1 MSLRVLSAAAMLA
14 VLASPSFAA
23 GPAIWVN
30 TSYSLQIPAD
40 SDADARITEQE
51 KTLKRS
57 MYERAA
63 RECEDLKATIAQT
76 CQVTSINVSTQIN
89 RNPGTPTQIYVS
101 TNVQMQV
108 TIK

>member
-1 MSLRVLSAAAMLA
+1 MCLRALTAAALLA
-14 VLASPSFAA
+14 TLAGPVFAA
-23 GPAIWVN
+23 GPTIWVN
-30 TSYSLQIPAD
+30 TSYSQQMPVDAEAD
-40 SDADARITEQE
+40 NRITEQE

-76 CQVTSINVSTQIN
+76 CQITSINVSTQIN
-89 RNPGTPTQIYVS
+89 RAPGAPSQIYVTS
-101 TNVQMQV
+101 NVQMQV

>member
-1 MSLRVLSAAAMLA
+1 MLLRVLSTTTLLAA
-14 VLASPSFAA
+14 LASPASAA

-40 SDADARITEQE
+40 ADADARVTEQE

>member
-1 MSLRVLSAAAMLA
+1 MSLRVLSTTALLAA
-14 VLASPSFAA
+14 LASPAYAA
-23 GPAIWVN
+23 GPAIWMN
-30 TSYSLQIPAD
+30 TSYSLQMPAD
-40 SDADARITEQE
+40 ADTDTRITEQE

-76 CQVTSINVSTQIN
+76 CQLTSINVSTQIN